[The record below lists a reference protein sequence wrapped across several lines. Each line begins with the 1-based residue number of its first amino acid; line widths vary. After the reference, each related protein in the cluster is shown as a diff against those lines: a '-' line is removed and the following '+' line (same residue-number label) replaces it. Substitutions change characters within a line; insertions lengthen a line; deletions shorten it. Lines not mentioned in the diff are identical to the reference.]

1 MRLTMELRSMGG
13 SDMLMAPQQGND
25 LRIGIKLN
33 ARLHRAKDQM
43 DMKTD
48 VVSMQ
53 QHLKRSAYND
63 QILAVK
69 AELTEIRMA
78 QGWTMDDLRK
88 SFLDQRWDTILYS

>member
-1 MRLTMELRSMGG
+1 MILVTIIRSLCYIFDVKGRM
-13 SDMLMAPQQGND
+13 D
-25 LRIGIKLN
+25 L
-33 ARLHRAKDQM
+33 
-43 DMKTD
+43 KTD

-53 QHLKRSAYND
+53 HHLKRSAYND
-63 QILAVK
+63 HIPAFE